1 MFDRK
6 HTDTKIILAKVI
18 FDKYIL
24 FSSINTLTVILTSE
38 HHFAMFLSWVGS
50 PSSPHIAPVLQQLQ
64 WPAVH
69 FHAVLQF
76 SPPNPFLVF
85 LPRKSQN
92 TYPASSALRSTS
104 AYLFSTPPA
113 SLSDLLHPGSGI
125 PTPRYLES
133 DIFTHLWVTPKNT
146 SISTS
151 LPLRNCLNQ
160 MYFLLCVL
168 KFLIFFF
175 LYLYITSVRWP
186 WKPWGVLSVS

>member
-6 HTDTKIILAKVI
+6 HTDTKIILAKVL

-38 HHFAMFLSWVGS
+38 HHFAMFLCWVGS

-85 LPRKSQN
+85 LPRNSQN
-92 TYPASSALRSTS
+92 SYPASSALRSTS
-104 AYLFSTPPA
+104 AYLSS
-113 SLSDLLHPGSGI
+113 SLLLLLLCQI
-125 PTPRYLES
+125 FFTLALES
-133 DIFTHLWVTPKNT
+133 PPQDIWNL
-146 SISTS
+146 TS
-151 LPLRNCLNQ
+151 LPT
-160 MYFLLCVL
+160 FESHL
-168 KFLIFFF
+168 KIHPFRPAFPSETVSIKCIFYYVYWNF
-175 LYLYITSVRWP
+175 
-186 WKPWGVLSVS
+186 